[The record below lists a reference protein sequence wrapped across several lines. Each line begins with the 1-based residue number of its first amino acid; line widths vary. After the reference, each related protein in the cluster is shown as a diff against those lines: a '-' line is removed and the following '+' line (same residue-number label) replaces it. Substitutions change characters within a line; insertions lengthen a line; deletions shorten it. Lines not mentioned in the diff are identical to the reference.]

1 MYVVTKCSVYL
12 KIKLCILCLLLTNNH
27 NAVLN
32 MREQNL
38 YFQNPFF
45 SGLQT
50 EHHYYSQKYLSS
62 AGFSLLHAS
71 TNPTSISA
79 TPLKDPPTASFA
91 VMDGA
96 YL

>member
-1 MYVVTKCSVYL
+1 MYVVTMYSIYL
-12 KIKLCILCLLLTNNH
+12 KIKLCKQCLLLALN

-38 YFQNPFF
+38 CFRNPFI
-45 SGLQT
+45 SGLQAQ
-50 EHHYYSQKYLSS
+50 HHYYSQKYLSS
-62 AGFSLLHAS
+62 AGFSLLHAT

-79 TPLKDPPTASFA
+79 TALKYPPTVSFA
-91 VMDGA
+91 AMDGA

>member
-1 MYVVTKCSVYL
+1 MMYVVAKCSVYL
-12 KIKLCILCLLLTNNH
+12 KIKLCKLCILLTLH
-27 NAVLN
+27 NAALN

-38 YFQNPFF
+38 YFQNLFF
-45 SGLQT
+45 SGLQAQ
-50 EHHYYSQKYLSS
+50 HHYYSQKYLSS
-62 AGFSLLHAS
+62 AGFSLLHAT

-79 TPLKDPPTASFA
+79 TALKDPPTASFA